1 MPSPRSLASGLL
13 LALLLLA
20 GGPPRAAAEGSPPAP
35 PAPKPEPEAEEVY
48 PSLVSLEPFD
58 RKVPAG
64 SEVRIKF
71 RLKGG
76 LRTPVLVVIFP
87 DGAASYVRPDVAR
100 GNEYEIPF
108 RLDHLGGTHRL
119 TLVGFDGSG
128 ERVTA
133 KLLVR
138 AVLKDGKEVDRDVEI
153 PPADTKYADVDPE
166 EHPLR
171 LERWFFHRMNGLRR
185 KQGLAALPWHE
196 GVARSARVQL
206 AEAARHWE
214 ATYDPRL
221 GYGLLL
227 HRIPGAGPGGT
238 EGPTLADRVHA
249 DLLWPVVL
257 PYVPPA
263 APDRGKGNPNYVGET
278 LASADASLDRMFEQ
292 ELLRKSAQRAPLV
305 SEWTTHAAGAA
316 TWRCYGPKG
325 EPGAPPKGQARQAFA
340 SLVFI
345 QVNDPAA
352 DASYERERAE
362 VRALLSAASS
372 AEEKAGAWRRL
383 GQAALPESPKVLE
396 GAAGKTKD
404 PVALAGALDGLW
416 LCEPGT
422 ARRLTEPLRLRAL
435 QALEDREESGGAAA
449 LRTLAGIRWDAAS
462 RRAGESGFAEVAAR
476 ARKLLDDAGAAAK
489 GGKPE
494 EARALLLDAKRRF
507 AGYPEEGDVRAA
519 LRLIG
524 GGDAPPPK

>member
-1 MPSPRSLASGLL
+1 VPSPGPLASGLV
-13 LALLLLA
+13 LALLLLS
-20 GGPPRAAAEGSPPAP
+20 GGAPRAAAEGDPPGP
-35 PAPKPEPEAEEVY
+35 PAPKAEPEAEEVY

-64 SEVRIKF
+64 AEVRIKF
-71 RLKGG
+71 RLKAG

-87 DGAASYVRPDVAR
+87 DGAAAYVRPDVTR

-119 TLVGFDGSG
+119 TLMGFDGSG

-138 AVLKDGKEVDRDVEI
+138 AVLKDGQEVDRDVEI
-153 PPADTKYADVDPE
+153 PSADTKYADLDPE
-166 EHPLR
+166 ENPLR

-185 KQGLAALPWHE
+185 RQGLAALPWHE
-196 GVARSARVQL
+196 GVARSARVML

-214 ATYDPRL
+214 ETYDPRL
-221 GYGLLL
+221 GCGLLL

-238 EGPTLADRVHA
+238 EGPSLADRVHA
-249 DLLWPVVL
+249 DLLWTTVL
-257 PYVPPA
+257 PYLPPA
-263 APDRGKGNPNYVGET
+263 PPDRGKGNKNYVSES
-278 LASADASLDRMFEQ
+278 LAAADASLDREFEQ
-292 ELLRKSAQRAPLV
+292 EFLRKSALRAPMV
-305 SEWTTHAAGAA
+305 SDRLTHAAGAA
-316 TWRCYGPKG
+316 TWRNYGPKG
-325 EPGAPPKGQARQAFA
+325 APGTPPKGQARQAFGA
-340 SLVFI
+340 LVFI

-352 DASYERERAE
+352 DGSYERERTE
-362 VRALLSAASS
+362 VRSLLSAASS

-396 GAAGKTKD
+396 GAAGKAKD

-416 LCEPGT
+416 LCDPGT

-435 QALEDREESGGAAA
+435 QALEDREEAGGAEA
-449 LRTLAGIRWDAAS
+449 LRTLAGIRYDAAS
-462 RRAGESGFAEVAAR
+462 RRAGESGLAEVSAR
-476 ARKLLDDAGAAAK
+476 ARRILDEAGIAAK

-507 AGYPEEGDVRAA
+507 AGYPEEGEVRAA